1 MKPRALARALAGVVL
16 ACSTSLTAH
25 AGSDGGGTNLGVTRV
40 VLTQADR
47 EQTLPII
54 HSGKRPALFQL
65 WLDQGDRFAD
75 PAQLKIPFVVSK
87 PFFRL
92 EPNSQQ
98 AIRILTVDRA
108 ALATDREALFYIN
121 VLHVPERSNT
131 VDAKLNLAV
140 RSRIKLF
147 YRPSGLPG
155 SAAEAPAMLRW
166 RWVGQGNDRK
176 LHIENPTPWHVNLA
190 TVELGDAKTP
200 LEPGDGVVPP
210 LSSIELPVPGQAP
223 QQGEGRLSF
232 TWIDDSGSAQITDA
246 QIAP

>member
-1 MKPRALARALAGVVL
+1 MKSWALARALAGAVL
-16 ACSTSLTAH
+16 ACCAPFAAYAGGESGGTSL
-25 AGSDGGGTNLGVTRV
+25 GLTRV
-40 VLTQADR
+40 ILTQADR
-47 EQTLPII
+47 EQALPII

-65 WLDQGDRFAD
+65 WLDQGDRFVD
-75 PAQLKIPFVVSK
+75 PAQLKIPFIVSK

-92 EPNSQQ
+92 EPDSQQ

-108 ALATDREALFYIN
+108 ALATDRESLFYIN
-121 VLHVPERSNT
+121 VLDVPERSNT
-131 VDAKLNLAV
+131 ADAKLNLAV

-166 RWVGQGNDRK
+166 RWVGPGNERK
-176 LHIENPTPWHVNLA
+176 LHIDNPTPWHVNLA

-200 LEPGDGVVPP
+200 LETGDGVVPP
-210 LSSIELPVPGQAP
+210 LSSIELPVPVQAL

-232 TWIDDSGSAQITDA
+232 TWIDDFGSDKKTDA